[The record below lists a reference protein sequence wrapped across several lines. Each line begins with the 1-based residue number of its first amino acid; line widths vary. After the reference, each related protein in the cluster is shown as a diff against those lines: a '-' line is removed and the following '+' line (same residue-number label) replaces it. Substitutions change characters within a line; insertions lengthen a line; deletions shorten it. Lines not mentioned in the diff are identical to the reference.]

1 VARAVRAINHEA
13 TNQATKENIIEA
25 LKASYDKTY
34 EANEKAY
41 GQRQDI
47 YSIA

>member
-1 VARAVRAINHEA
+1 MVRVINYETA
-13 TNQATKENIIEA
+13 NQVTKENITEA

-41 GQRQDI
+41 ERRQDI